1 MVKDPDDP
9 NLLNPPKIYLDC
21 MIFKAYIELLLR
33 KCRIPNLNVFKL
45 SNVIAELFRLGDI
58 ETVLLILL
66 IERHNWDE
74 VSGKALN
81 IYPISIL
88 P

>member
-1 MVKDPDDP
+1 MFKDPEDP
-9 NLLNPPKIYLDC
+9 NQQILQKTYLDC
-21 MIFKAYIELLLR
+21 MIFKAYIELLMQ

-66 IERHNWDE
+66 VERYN
-74 VSGKALN
+74 
-81 IYPISIL
+81 
-88 P
+88 